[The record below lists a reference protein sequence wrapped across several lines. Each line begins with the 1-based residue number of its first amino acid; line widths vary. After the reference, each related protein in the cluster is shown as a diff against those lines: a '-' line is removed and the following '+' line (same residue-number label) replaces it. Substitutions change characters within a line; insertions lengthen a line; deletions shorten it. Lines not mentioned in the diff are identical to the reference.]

1 MHKVIIFFIIANK
14 VIMVI
19 GPDKRI
25 RADRKGSGDVMGA
38 VVMLTGES
46 AKIPTGVEIKLAQSA
61 AAFLGK
67 QMEN

>member
-1 MHKVIIFFIIANK
+1 M
-14 VIMVI
+14 MEPWD
-19 GPDKRI
+19 GPAAILFTD
-25 RADRKGSGDVMGA
+25 GDVMGA